1 MSTRDR
7 LNDMRGMLGALM
19 ILCGIAVLFNWW
31 QLLSGRGYELDGIQ
45 AQIWLTALVLMGLMR
60 RILRLVVEALDNK
73 ASKWS

>member
-1 MSTRDR
+1 
-7 LNDMRGMLGALM
+7 
-19 ILCGIAVLFNWW
+19 
-31 QLLSGRGYELDGIQ
+31 LDGIQ